1 MSWWQGWSSNWG
13 WEGDT
18 AENQGWWTNQGE
30 EPAEAPSLAEAVAE
44 AQAPAP
50 TAPPEAKAKAP
61 AVKAP
66 ETPAVAVKSPETPAV
81 KAPQTPAMAP
91 AVKATEAK
99 APQAQAKAPEAQ
111 HPPPQAQQLPPAEPA
126 GAASKA
132 EAQPRWGKATSPP
145 AGGWTAT
152 AASQT
157 PASGSKG
164 RGKMQP
170 HNSSQGGLWAK
181 EFREKL
187 RAIHEGLAPECTWQT
202 FQAGWQEA
210 CVNLVQLKLHPEAR
224 HPGKVL

>member
-61 AVKAP
+61 AAKAP
-66 ETPAVAVKSPETPAV
+66 ETPAVAVKAPET
-81 KAPQTPAMAP
+81 
-91 AVKATEAK
+91 
-99 APQAQAKAPEAQ
+99 QAKAPEAQ

>member
-1 MSWWQGWSSNWG
+1 MSWWHGWSSNWG

-66 ETPAVAVKSPETPAV
+66 
-81 KAPQTPAMAP
+81 
-91 AVKATEAK
+91 EAK